1 MRTAHVE
8 PTSLIDYPGRVAAV
22 LFTAGCNFRCPFCHN
37 AELVLPEKV
46 CALRLLNLDEVLAFL
61 AERRGFLDGLVV
73 TGGEP
78 TIQEDLAS
86 LLTEVKR
93 LGLLVKLDT
102 NGSRPLVFEDLL
114 ERELVD
120 YVALDVKAPFERYPE
135 FAGVEVD
142 LEDIRR
148 SIALVRERAPDY
160 EFRTT
165 VAPGLTSDDLQ
176 TMAML
181 LPGAKRWF
189 LQPFVVPEG
198 KALVDPRWEHRA
210 ALSRS
215 ELGALWRGL
224 SPRFAGG
231 GTRSGLAPQTR
242 HGPL

>member
-1 MRTAHVE
+1 VAGLRIAHLLE
-8 PTSLIDYPGRVAAV
+8 TSLIDYPGRVAAV
-22 LFTAGCNFRCPFCHN
+22 LFTAGCSFRCPFCHN

-46 CALRLLNLDEVLAFL
+46 CALRLLDLDEVLAFL

-102 NGSRPLVFEDLL
+102 NGARPEVLIDLF

-148 SIALVRERAPDY
+148 SIALVREKAPDY

-165 VAPGLTSDDLQ
+165 VAPGLRVEDLRVI
-176 TMAML
+176 AAL
-181 LPGAKRWF
+181 LASAKRWF
-189 LQPFVVPEG
+189 LQPFAVPGEKG
-198 KALVDPRWEHRA
+198 LVDPSWESGQ
-210 ALSRS
+210 ALSRP
-215 ELGALWRGL
+215 ELRTIWKDLV
-224 SPRFAGG
+224 PRFSGG
-231 GTRSGLAPQTR
+231 GVR
-242 HGPL
+242 